1 MDYLVMLVNWK
12 RKFRRDTY
20 FNTYIEA
27 KKYAK
32 RVEKSHLGLYAYV
45 IYVGPIL
52 D

>member
-1 MDYLVMLVNWK
+1 MDYLVILVNWK

-27 KKYAK
+27 NEYAK

>member
-1 MDYLVMLVNWK
+1 MK
-12 RKFRRDTY
+12 QFRRDTY

-27 KKYAK
+27 EKYAR
-32 RVEKSHLGLYAYV
+32 RVEKARLGLYAYV